1 LGESDFSGRIMGAMM
16 EDETKYW
23 VGFNLIRG
31 IGPVRLEKLLGH
43 FGDIRSAWEARSDQL
58 AAAGLNQK
66 LTWQL
71 IQKRERTDLDQLV
84 ITLRESG
91 IKVFYWDHPNY
102 PERLRLIPQS
112 PFVIYLH
119 GDLVND
125 DIWGVAIVGTRRYS
139 DYGRQITEELARM
152 LAGCGITVVSGL
164 ARGIDGIAHRAAL
177 EAGGRTLAVLGS
189 GIDKIYP
196 PEHEKLAKRIITRG
210 ALISDYPLGTP
221 PDGSNFPPRN
231 RIISGLSR
239 IIVVIEAGKKSG
251 ALITAGYA
259 AEQGKE
265 VFAVPGKITSPVS
278 KGANLLIKQGA
289 HPLLS
294 VQDVL
299 DQLNMTLVS
308 EQRAIQKT
316 LPSDPRE
323 ALLFQAVG
331 DEPQHVDDISTLVHL
346 PIEEVTSTLA
356 LMELKGMVRKTFG
369 MKYVAVRDMM
379 IDYRR
384 KTSLN
389 EEGN

>member
-1 LGESDFSGRIMGAMM
+1 M

-119 GDLVND
+119 GDLVNE

-139 DYGRQITEELARM
+139 DYGRQVTEELARM

-164 ARGIDGIAHRAAL
+164 ARGIDGIAHQAAL

-196 PEHEKLAKRIITRG
+196 PEHQKLAERIITRG

-239 IIVVIEAGKKSG
+239 IIVVIEAGMKSG

-389 EEGN
+389 EEGS

>member
-1 LGESDFSGRIMGAMM
+1 MGAMM

-119 GDLVND
+119 GDLVNE

-164 ARGIDGIAHRAAL
+164 ARGIDGIAHQAAL

-196 PEHEKLAKRIITRG
+196 PEHQKLAERIITRG

-239 IIVVIEAGKKSG
+239 IIVVIEAGMKSG

-389 EEGN
+389 EEGS